1 MLRKARR
8 SVDTLIA
15 NLNESD
21 QVLGYHIIRALNHIR
36 TRFPDLKFDD
46 RQIVRRILNEAKDYL
61 NILAVLYRQMTQYRE
76 ESTVEEER
84 NLERI
89 QVARNDLV
97 KALETQ
103 LDQNLERIFRLL
115 GLKYP
120 PTISITSTKESAA
133 ASPICAQML

>member
-1 MLRKARR
+1 MLRKAKR

-15 NLNESD
+15 NLNEPD
-21 QVLGYHIIRALNHIR
+21 QVLRYHIIRALNHIR

-133 ASPICAQML
+133 AKPTCAKML